1 MNDTGIRDLAEAYRQ
16 AYEPVIPYAD
26 ALSAAVNKAIEYIRQ
41 YQLGQQLHDI
51 GRFAWVWEV
60 DELSITIDQVEAT
73 GVRIPLLAEG
83 FFEYAFLSF
92 EDMDD
97 LDAALL
103 AEVDD
108 KTNALLREAAIQL
121 EVKNA
126 RLAGERASVD
136 SQLADRY

>member
-1 MNDTGIRDLAEAYRQ
+1 MKNTGVRDLAESYKQ
-16 AYEPVIPYAD
+16 AYEPVIPHATALSKAVND
-26 ALSAAVNKAIEYIRQ
+26 ALEYIRQ
-41 YQLGQQLHDI
+41 YQVTHQLYDI

-60 DELSITIDQVEAT
+60 DDISVAIDQVEAT

-97 LDAALL
+97 LDAALA
-103 AEVDD
+103 AEVNDND
-108 KTNALLREAAIQL
+108 NARLREAAIRL
-121 EVKNA
+121 EAKNA
-126 RLAGERASVD
+126 SLAGERASVD